1 MTPLIKLRALID
13 NMHKQ
18 QTPSTGGDGR
28 MMEEVI
34 NTSAIAKGQAL
45 DRYKVTGVAR
55 TMPLRELQLKR

>member
-28 MMEEVI
+28 MMEEVM

-45 DRYKVTGVAR
+45 DRYKVAGVAR
-55 TMPLRELQLKR
+55 TMPLRELQLQR